1 MDLNEIGNTISD
13 IILSEYNKKIKY
25 DLGLE
30 DYLKSYTKDE
40 LLKFY
45 ATHLVYNDKLDELLT
60 FKAINGQKKAEIISK
75 VSSNI
80 RNIMNTFLCIMRSS
94 CFNDLK
100 KYFKDSNKVS
110 FSFSNDEEIKM
121 MTIIEIKS
129 LFFIKCYY
137 DRRNDR
143 IDLYI
148 PEYFYDIFKE
158 LVSDKNV
165 NKINIKNNKIYKGI
179 YALVNTY
186 GILTFEE
193 THELLKKLGI
203 SVKYDDFENL
213 ILTEYNDSRGYF
225 FTGNEYGKL
234 IYNMGYEESD
244 VLHDYCDVLSQDVNR
259 NLDASI
265 IKMIGEDKY
274 IYELKPY
281 KSLIKY
287 ISNEYEDF
295 KLDHKYF
302 DMMIVLDFLSTVQLD
317 EELAINNFYHNIDYN
332 FEDLDKE
339 EKEKILKY
347 LFEIFKCYP
356 KWNKRGN
363 L

>member
-1 MDLNEIGNTISD
+1 MDLDEINSTISG
-13 IILSEYNKKIKY
+13 IILSEFNKKIKY
-25 DLGLE
+25 DLELE

-45 ATHLVYNDKLDELLT
+45 AAYLVYNDNIDELLT
-60 FKAINGQKKAEIISK
+60 FKAINSQKKDKIISK

-80 RNIMNTFLCIMRSS
+80 RNIMNTYLCIMKTS

-100 KYFKDSNKVS
+100 KYFKDSNRVS
-110 FSFSNDEEIKM
+110 FTFENGEKIKM
-121 MTIIEIKS
+121 MTIIELRS
-129 LFFIKCYY
+129 LFFVKCYY
-137 DRRNDR
+137 NKKNDK

-148 PEYFYDIFKE
+148 PEYFYDVFKE

-165 NKINIKNNKIYKGI
+165 NKTNIKNNKIYKGI
-179 YALVNTY
+179 YSLVSTY

-193 THELLKKLGI
+193 THELLKKIGV

-213 ILTEYNDSRGYF
+213 ILTGYNDSRGYY
-225 FTGNEYGKL
+225 FTCNEYGKL
-234 IYNMGYEESD
+234 IYNIEYEEPD
-244 VLHDYCDVLSQDVNR
+244 FLYDYCDVLSQEVNR

-281 KSLIKY
+281 KLLIKY
-287 ISNEYEDF
+287 LSNEYPTF
-295 KLDHKYF
+295 KFDHKYF

-317 EELAINNFYHNIDYN
+317 EKEAINNFYHNIDYD
-332 FEDLDKE
+332 FDDLNKE

>member
-45 ATHLVYNDKLDELLT
+45 ATYLVYNDKLDELLT
-60 FKAINGQKKAEIISK
+60 FKAINGQKKDEIISK

-148 PEYFYDIFKE
+148 PEYFYDI
-158 LVSDKNV
+158 LKN
-165 NKINIKNNKIYKGI
+165 
-179 YALVNTY
+179 
-186 GILTFEE
+186 
-193 THELLKKLGI
+193 
-203 SVKYDDFENL
+203 
-213 ILTEYNDSRGYF
+213 
-225 FTGNEYGKL
+225 
-234 IYNMGYEESD
+234 
-244 VLHDYCDVLSQDVNR
+244 
-259 NLDASI
+259 
-265 IKMIGEDKY
+265 
-274 IYELKPY
+274 
-281 KSLIKY
+281 
-287 ISNEYEDF
+287 
-295 KLDHKYF
+295 
-302 DMMIVLDFLSTVQLD
+302 
-317 EELAINNFYHNIDYN
+317 
-332 FEDLDKE
+332 
-339 EKEKILKY
+339 
-347 LFEIFKCYP
+347 
-356 KWNKRGN
+356 
-363 L
+363 

>member
-1 MDLNEIGNTISD
+1 M
-13 IILSEYNKKIKY
+13 KKICKESAKATEYLISTMKGWKLQAEEVSGVVDDLTALDMEFATSAGDIAQAMAKANVSASLAGVDRKTYESMLTAVMDVGQQGADVVGTAFKTLFARYGNVKSGKY
-25 DLGLE
+25 ANNYSL
-30 DYLKSYTKDE
+30 
-40 LLKFY
+40 
-45 ATHLVYNDKLDELLT
+45 A
-60 FKAINGQKKAEIISK
+60 
-75 VSSNI
+75 
-80 RNIMNTFLCIMRSS
+80 
-94 CFNDLK
+94 
-100 KYFKDSNKVS
+100 DSNSESSEETTKLNDVETVLNKV
-110 FSFSNDEEIKM
+110 
-121 MTIIEIKS
+121 
-129 LFFIKCYY
+129 
-137 DRRNDR
+137 
-143 IDLYI
+143 
-148 PEYFYDIFKE
+148 
-158 LVSDKNV
+158 
-165 NKINIKNNKIYKGI
+165 NIKNNKIYKGI

-234 IYNMGYEESD
+234 IYNMGYEESY